1 MRQRVSHPRRQGR
14 PARAASGQLKISGA
28 RIVSWS
34 VPLSSTDLH
43 LQTLDAFA
51 PFHLPALPRI
61 VPEADMLQYQ
71 IYELNGQNLI
81 RKRYDLVAPDDVAA
95 LENAKQ
101 IARAATFEVWK
112 SARFVARAG
121 KDGEALP

>member
-1 MRQRVSHPRRQGR
+1 
-14 PARAASGQLKISGA
+14 
-28 RIVSWS
+28 
-34 VPLSSTDLH
+34 
-43 LQTLDAFA
+43 
-51 PFHLPALPRI
+51 
-61 VPEADMLQYQ
+61 MLQYK

-101 IARAATFEVWK
+101 IARAATFEVWE
-112 SARFVARAG
+112 SARFVARTG